1 MLLAILFTALV
12 PLTPTFSVSALSA
25 FSTLALFK
33 LLLLLL
39 GLEKSITSW
48 GWRRR
53 GPCIHGAA
61 AYSLGTSDKLCHM
74 GSFFGV
80 AMGTAAAA
88 TPTAEEV
95 DTRAGLAEAA
105 VEMLLELAHVV
116 EVVGVRT
123 SERVAMAVKLPEE
136 VKGVVALGLGEGGM
150 RMGVGSQ
157 SQEEG
162 CGGGRRGE
170 RGREGRGREREK
182 NKKRGYSVA

>member
-1 MLLAILFTALV
+1 
-12 PLTPTFSVSALSA
+12 
-25 FSTLALFK
+25 
-33 LLLLLL
+33 
-39 GLEKSITSW
+39 
-48 GWRRR
+48 
-53 GPCIHGAA
+53 
-61 AYSLGTSDKLCHM
+61 
-74 GSFFGV
+74 
-80 AMGTAAAA
+80 
-88 TPTAEEV
+88 V

-105 VEMLLELAHVV
+105 VEMLLQLAHVV